1 MKLKNALDIFK
12 SKIEYK
18 LIDDDNE
25 LNNLVCK
32 YLIEE
37 KLLDGFK
44 TEWNLVLELLEIVQ
58 LFQVQLDQILKTL
71 LTLKLN
77 LEKTLDHLL
86 HPS

>member
-37 KLLDGFK
+37 KIIG
-44 TEWNLVLELLEIVQ
+44 W
-58 LFQVQLDQILKTL
+58 FQDDLA
-71 LTLKLN
+71 
-77 LEKTLDHLL
+77 
-86 HPS
+86 